1 MLSAVTITIVIVA
14 ALGVLGIAAF
24 YIRLR
29 TLGSRVGSFECALQM
44 PTGWASGIAHYG
56 ADSLHWYRLIS
67 LSPRPERSWV
77 RAELQIVERS
87 ARDPQAPLTA
97 SRIIEVTCTLPG
109 EQFTLA
115 MRAGPY
121 SGLASWLESQPPR
134 ELSR

>member
-67 LSPRPERSWV
+67 P
-77 RAELQIVERS
+77 S
-87 ARDPQAPLTA
+87 ARGFALN
-97 SRIIEVTCTLPG
+97 SRLWSAALVI
-109 EQFTLA
+109 
-115 MRAGPY
+115 R
-121 SGLASWLESQPPR
+121 R
-134 ELSR
+134 RR